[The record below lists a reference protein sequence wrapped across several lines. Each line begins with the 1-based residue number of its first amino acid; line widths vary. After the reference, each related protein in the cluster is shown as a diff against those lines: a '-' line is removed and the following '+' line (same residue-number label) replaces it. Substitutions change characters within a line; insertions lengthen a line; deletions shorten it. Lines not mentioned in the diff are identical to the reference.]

1 MKIYALHLNVFRN
14 ALYLHNFLQSFAR
27 NWNIHFNPAKV
38 NKKDNKKHQGTLS
51 HIKKKEENVCIVQAY
66 PESNVMGDEES
77 DLILRSPWLPRT
89 GEICKLVND
98 SVDSWKE
105 EKRNQRFRVCL
116 IISLFI
122 FKV

>member
-1 MKIYALHLNVFRN
+1 M
-14 ALYLHNFLQSFAR
+14 
-27 NWNIHFNPAKV
+27 
-38 NKKDNKKHQGTLS
+38 
-51 HIKKKEENVCIVQAY
+51 QAY

-77 DLILRSPWLPRT
+77 DLTLRSPWLPRT

-105 EKRNQRFRVCL
+105 KERNQRFRVCL

-122 FKV
+122 FTLYPAKCLSAFVYIPINEETECHNTP